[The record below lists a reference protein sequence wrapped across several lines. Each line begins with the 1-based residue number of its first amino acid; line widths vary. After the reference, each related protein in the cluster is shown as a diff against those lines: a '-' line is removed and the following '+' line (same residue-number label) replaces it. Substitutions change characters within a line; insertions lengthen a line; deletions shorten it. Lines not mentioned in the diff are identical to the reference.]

1 MNNFVWHIITLL
13 LVVVVVVV
21 VLNVILF
28 SSAQAVCYYCQW
40 YSCTPIVLLL
50 KLLPVRV
57 QEHQVSLWPVLDS
70 A

>member
-13 LVVVVVVV
+13 LLLVVV

-40 YSCTPIVLLL
+40 YSCTSIVLLL
-50 KLLPVRV
+50 TLLPVRV
-57 QEHQVSLWPVLDS
+57 QGHQVSLWPVLDS